1 MKPEAENK
9 NNKNNV
15 LMGLLLLVV
24 LGVFGGGMYFINTSV
39 GKNKNSDTSTAKK
52 HYGNI
57 DFKIVDDEETLVKTR
72 FLNKTEDEIRRAG
85 LDNKK
90 TKKEV
95 DELRKTV
102 KELQK
107 VVKKQEMSKQG
118 KNPIKE
124 TTNSLSPG
132 NRDFSDIFQKFPNGL
147 PDGDAIKDIKDN
159 VNIKNPF
166 KKAVEIFYEYE
177 EIKESVE
184 VGLGSNKKGDAL
196 VKENGKINSNSIKDI
211 PDDAFFIPAGSVTV
225 AYLEQ
230 GYDAPTLKNGK
241 NDLVPSTL
249 TIVGYTLLPNNKLYD
264 MRGCK
269 VLAEAEGKRSNSRS
283 YSRTKRLSCIDDKN
297 GVMDIPMRGYISDEE
312 GDGKLGLKGGIVSMQ
327 NEFLQNAVWV
337 GIVEG
342 LANIG
347 KVTAM
352 NQTATA
358 QGGVV
363 NTIQPGKEFQ
373 AGFAG
378 SVGETT
384 SSIKEFLMEN
394 VKSIE
399 PVVEIKGGRLV
410 AITLSEGIYIY
421 PRIEYKGK
429 Q

>member
-1 MKPEAENK
+1 
-9 NNKNNV
+9 
-15 LMGLLLLVV
+15 
-24 LGVFGGGMYFINTSV
+24 
-39 GKNKNSDTSTAKK
+39 
-52 HYGNI
+52 
-57 DFKIVDDEETLVKTR
+57 
-72 FLNKTEDEIRRAG
+72 
-85 LDNKK
+85 
-90 TKKEV
+90 
-95 DELRKTV
+95 
-102 KELQK
+102 LQK

>member
-1 MKPEAENK
+1 MKPGTDDKKKK
-9 NNKNNV
+9 NNIT
-15 LMGLLLLVV
+15 MILLLLGV
-24 LGVFGGGMYFINTSV
+24 LAIFGGGMYFISNNV
-39 GKNKNSDTSTAKK
+39 GKNKTTGTTTARK
-52 HYGNI
+52 HYDNI
-57 DFKIVDDEETLVKTR
+57 DFNIVDDEDTLVKTR
-72 FLNKTEDEIRRAG
+72 FLNKTEADIRRAG
-85 LDNKK
+85 LDTKK
-90 TKKEV
+90 TRKEV
-95 DELRKTV
+95 DELKRTV
-102 KELQK
+102 RELQK
-107 VVKKQEMSKQG
+107 QVKEQKISKQINKIG
-118 KNPIKE
+118 NGNTGNLP
-124 TTNSLSPG
+124 SPG

-147 PDGDAIKDIKDN
+147 PNNTDAN
-159 VNIKNPF
+159 QENTPHVKNPF
-166 KKAVEIFYEYE
+166 KKAEEVSYEYE

-184 VGLGSNKKGDAL
+184 VGLNGKKDEAAL
-196 VKENGKINSNSIKDI
+196 VKANGKAHSANVEKI

-241 NDLVPSTL
+241 SDLVPSTL

-363 NTIQPGKEFQ
+363 NTIKPGKEFQ

-384 SSIKEFLMEN
+384 SSIKDFLMDN

-421 PRIEYKGK
+421 PRIEYKGR